1 MRRVAKEC
9 AMKYVSAVA
18 AALVALVASTAWGH
32 TELTGS
38 TPADK
43 ATVTT
48 PVKELVLKFEE
59 PVRLTAL
66 SLADASGAK
75 KALADVPK
83 DNAARFAVAI
93 RDELAP
99 GDYVATWR
107 AVGDDTHLVTGQIHF
122 TVGMAHSH

>member
-1 MRRVAKEC
+1 
-9 AMKYVSAVA
+9 MKHLPVA
-18 AALVALVASTAWGH
+18 AVALVALVASTAWAH

-48 PVKELVLKFEE
+48 PVKEIVLQFEE

-75 KALADVPK
+75 KTLADVPK
-83 DNAARFAVAI
+83 EDAARFAIAV

-107 AVGDDTHLVTGQIHF
+107 AVGDDTHVVTGQIHF